1 MSGLYFGFD
10 QLPSIDAC
18 VLSQGTFDGVHKGH
32 QKVLQSLVDK
42 ARSLKL
48 PSVLLTFHPHPRSV
62 VKTHTDKIQLI
73 NSIEEKA
80 ERILKVGVDYV
91 LVLEFTT
98 EISQYSPEQFVTEI
112 LVNKLHVHNILV
124 GYDHRFGKNRAGGFQ
139 ELLTLSS
146 KYNFQVEEITA
157 KEIDEIAISSTQIR
171 RHLKEGNI
179 IKANELLGYDY
190 PISGMVIHGNK
201 NGRKLGFPTANIL
214 ISEKDKLI
222 PKIGAYLGYTLVNGN
237 RYPSMIN
244 IGYRP
249 TLDGTNLSIESH
261 LVGVEIDLYDQ
272 NIQLQLIDFLRDEIK
287 FNSLEQL
294 KNQLATDK
302 LKVLDSLV

>member
-10 QLPSIDAC
+10 QLPSIEAC

-32 QKVLQSLVDK
+32 QKVLQSLVDN
-42 ARSLKL
+42 ARSQNL

-62 VKTHTDKIQLI
+62 VNTHTDKIQLI

-80 ERILKVGVDYV
+80 ERILQLGVDYV

-98 EISQYSPEQFVTEI
+98 EISQLSPEQFVTEI
-112 LVNKLHVHNILV
+112 LVNKLHVKNILV

-139 ELLTLSS
+139 ELLALSS
-146 KYNFQVEEITA
+146 KYQFQVEEITA

-179 IKANELLGYDY
+179 SKANDLLGYEY
-190 PISGMVIHGNK
+190 PLSGIVVHGNK

-222 PKIGAYLGYTLVNGN
+222 PKIGAYIGFTIVNGK

-272 NIQLQLIDFLRDEIK
+272 NIQIQLTDFLREEIK

-294 KNQLATDK
+294 KEQLAEDK

>member
-10 QLPSIDAC
+10 QLPSIEAC

-32 QKVLQSLVDK
+32 QKVLQSLVDN
-42 ARSLKL
+42 ARSQNL

-62 VKTHTDKIQLI
+62 VNTHTDKIQLI

-80 ERILKVGVDYV
+80 ERILKIGVDYV

-98 EISQYSPEQFVTEI
+98 EISQLSPEQFVTEI
-112 LVNKLHVHNILV
+112 LVNKLHVKNILV

-139 ELLTLSS
+139 ELLALSS
-146 KYNFQVEEITA
+146 KYQFQVEEITA

-179 IKANELLGYDY
+179 SKANDLLGYEY
-190 PISGMVIHGNK
+190 PLSGMVVHGNK

-214 ISEKDKLI
+214 IGEKDKLI
-222 PKIGAYLGYTLVNGN
+222 PKIGAYIGFTIVNGK

-272 NIQLQLIDFLRDEIK
+272 NVQIQLTDFLREEIK

-294 KNQLATDK
+294 KEQLAEDK